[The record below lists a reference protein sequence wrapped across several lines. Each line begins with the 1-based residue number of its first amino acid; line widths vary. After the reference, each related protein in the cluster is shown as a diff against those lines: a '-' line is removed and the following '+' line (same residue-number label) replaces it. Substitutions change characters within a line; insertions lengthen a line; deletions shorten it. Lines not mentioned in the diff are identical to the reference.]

1 VSTGAAN
8 LTLLLGGAR
17 SGKSATAERLALASG
32 APVLYVATAQIGD
45 EEMAERVARHV
56 ARRPVEW
63 RTLEAPLNLA
73 AALCNT
79 ARADETVLIDSIDV
93 WLSNALL
100 AALGNAVAATVPREL
115 AREIEARVQS
125 EVADLCA
132 WATARTA
139 TVLLVSSEV
148 GSGVVPPYP
157 LGRVFR
163 DLLGSVNQ
171 ALATA
176 AGVVLLVIAGIPVD
190 LRLLER
196 GI

>member
-148 GSGVVPPYP
+148 GSGVVPPFP

-163 DLLGSVNQ
+163 DLLGLVNQ

>member
-100 AALGNAVAATVPREL
+100 AALGNLDAAAIPRAL
-115 AREIEARVQS
+115 AREIEARVLS

-176 AGVVLLVIAGIPVD
+176 AGDVLLVIAGIPVD
-190 LRLLER
+190 LHRLER
-196 GI
+196 RI

>member
-73 AALCNT
+73 AALCNA

-100 AALGNAVAATVPREL
+100 AALGNADAATVPREL

-148 GSGVVPPYP
+148 GSGVVPPFP

-163 DLLGSVNQ
+163 DLLGLVNQ